1 MTSGQ
6 RMRLFG
12 ESVYSSIKEFAQA
25 VKMAPPNLQKYMNDE
40 REPGS
45 GILRRLYDIG
55 CNINWLLTGNG
66 NMFADNEIGR
76 SLRPRVQGNTIGEP
90 EHLYVTSGGDDGEAV
105 FTLRIKIKG
114 KKITVSEIK

>member
-90 EHLYVTSGGDDGEAV
+90 EQIYVTGSNDEGEAV
-105 FTLRIKIKG
+105 FTLRIKVKG
-114 KKITVSEIK
+114 RKITVSEIR